1 MCNLLKKNDESWRNA
16 MDWEAWRLWGFH
28 WLVLPLVSCL
38 EDSVNNTRSD
48 AHSSL
53 LALSQ
58 FSFIC
63 TLVVTQTILACTKG
77 LSVELQGR
85 YVNVVRAHKD
95 IEAVK
100 LVLKGFR
107 SEVDR
112 IHDRYYHEALQ
123 LAALVEVEES
133 APRLAGRQRI
143 IRMYQQ
149 QVLQSTT
156 G

>member
-1 MCNLLKKNDESWRNA
+1 M
-16 MDWEAWRLWGFH
+16 
-28 WLVLPLVSCL
+28 
-38 EDSVNNTRSD
+38 
-48 AHSSL
+48 
-53 LALSQ
+53 
-58 FSFIC
+58 
-63 TLVVTQTILACTKG
+63 
-77 LSVELQGR
+77 ELHGR